1 MSLRNL
7 RSWDTLCSVTLEDKF
22 RTHFCTWGND
32 TAYKVLIETWSLTT
46 IWGVDIV
53 VETRVKKKIW
63 LLWLISV
70 LRCILIEGYEE
81 FEKLTWI
88 MMEMKISNFCLNLK
102 WRIETVKLKE
112 CFITF
117 HHKMVQRYSEEVVN
131 WKKFEDVD

>member
-22 RTHFCTWGND
+22 RTHLCAWGND
-32 TAYKVLIETWSLTT
+32 TAYKILIETWSLTT
-46 IWGVDIV
+46 IWRVDIV
-53 VETRVKKKIW
+53 VETRVKNSDCFDSSLYYVVSSLEDMKNLKN
-63 LLWLISV
+63 LLGLWWKWKYLI
-70 LRCILIEGYEE
+70 
-81 FEKLTWI
+81 
-88 MMEMKISNFCLNLK
+88 FCLNFK
-102 WRIETVKLKE
+102 WRIEIVKLKK